1 MSRKLTKFEDALEK
15 LSRIVEKLEEGNLS
29 LDEAIKAFEEGVKLC
44 RFCAKKLDEAEQ
56 KVALLLKDQKGEV
69 YTEEF
74 EQENGGE
81 NGF

>member
-81 NGF
+81 NGL